1 MREPS
6 REKSFK
12 CTKCDKSFSTSSY
25 LKAHERIHSGEIQ
38 MRKVWQVFFKIKVL
52 EGTWERTHTE
62 EKAFT
67 CSICDK
73 SFSRA
78 GHFKEREGT
87 HTEEKPFKCKIVT
100 RVSQHQVTWQP
111 LERIN
116 SGAKVQRLSCTKCDK
131 VFSRLK
137 VPWRSMRWWRNTQER
152 SLSNARC
159 VTRASQN
166 QTTF

>member
-6 REKSFK
+6 WEKPFK

-38 MRKVWQVFFKIKVL
+38 VRKVWQVFFKIKVL

-78 GHFKEREGT
+78 GHFQEREGT

-100 RVSQHQVTWQP
+100 RVSQHQVTWKPMRGLTQ
-111 LERIN
+111 ER
-116 SGAKVQRLSCTKCDK
+116 SQSAKSELHK
-131 VFSRLK
+131 VRQSFFKIKSSLTEHE
-137 VPWRSMRWWRNTQER
+137 MIGHTQER
-152 SLSNARC
+152 SLSNA
-159 VTRASQN
+159 
-166 QTTF
+166 